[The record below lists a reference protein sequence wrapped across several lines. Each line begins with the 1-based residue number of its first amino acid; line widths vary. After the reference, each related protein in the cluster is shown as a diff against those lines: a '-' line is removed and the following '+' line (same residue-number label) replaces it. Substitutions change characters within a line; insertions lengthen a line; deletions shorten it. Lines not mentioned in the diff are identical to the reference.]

1 MNNLFNHDFTANYCG
16 KILDGDF
23 SVELQKELEK
33 QVNGCHC
40 FEQVNLPIF
49 PYIAAWRTDK
59 KGIWYEFV
67 SKQFLNLFQTDT
79 DRITETFCNAVID
92 RREYDAGQS
101 YFPDIKEQTL
111 KREELDRKRDIL
123 REKGIKTGIVEAVY
137 KVRVFGGRELW
148 LKDWASVTSWPDDSI
163 CLSPGYLTDVTKE
176 MSVKDQIDEMN
187 LVVNRDKHILVEAER
202 HAALGR
208 ISAQVFH
215 EIRNPI
221 VSICGLSKRLLEKG
235 VFSDPRMYLE
245 VIAKEAKRLEDILG
259 NLFQY
264 TKEVKLRPEPLDP
277 VRLIKHLI
285 DLVRSDIDQF
295 NIKLTLKTDPELRQ
309 IRADRRQVQTA
320 LLQIINNAIEAL
332 DEGGELFI
340 TIAQKDDYLVFSILD
355 SGIGFRPSHQKRLT
369 EPFFSTKV
377 YGTGLGLSLAQK
389 AIELHNGHLVIDR
402 LDSGSTL
409 VTITMPTE

>member
-1 MNNLFNHDFTANYCG
+1 MVTSYKRDLPADYCG
-16 KILDGDF
+16 RILT
-23 SVELQKELEK
+23 SNYSQNLLRELNK
-33 QVNGCHC
+33 QIYSC
-40 FEQVNLPIF
+40 FAYEQIDLPIF

-59 KGIWYEFV
+59 KGIWYEYV
-67 SKQFLNLFQTDT
+67 SKQFQNLFQTDA

-92 RREYDAGQS
+92 RREYDSQQN

-111 KREELDRKRDIL
+111 KREEIDRKRDVL

-221 VSICGLSKRLLEKG
+221 VSISGLSKRLLEKG
-235 VFSDPRMYLE
+235 LFSDPRMYLE
-245 VIAKEAKRLEDILG
+245 VIAKEAQRLEDILG

-264 TKEVKLRPEPLDP
+264 TKEVKLRPEMLDP
-277 VRLIKHLI
+277 VRLMKHLI

-309 IRADRRQVQTA
+309 VRADRRQLQTA
-320 LLQIINNAIEAL
+320 LLQIINNSIEAL
-332 DEGGELFI
+332 DEGGELSI
-340 TIAQKDDYLVFSILD
+340 TIAEKDDYLVFSILD
-355 SGIGFRPSHQKRLT
+355 SGIGFRPSHQKKLT

-409 VTITMPTE
+409 VTVTLPIE

>member
-1 MNNLFNHDFTANYCG
+1 MVTSHKRDLPAYYSGRILIGNYSPD
-16 KILDGDF
+16 LLR
-23 SVELQKELEK
+23 ELNK
-33 QVNGCHC
+33 QISSC
-40 FEQVNLPIF
+40 FAYEQIDLPIF

-59 KGIWYEFV
+59 KGIWYEYV
-67 SKQFLNLFQTDT
+67 SKQFLDLFQTDA

-92 RREYDAGQS
+92 RREYDAQQN

-111 KREELDRKRDIL
+111 KREEIDRKRDVL
-123 REKGIKTGIVEAVY
+123 REKGIKSGIVEAVY
-137 KVRVFGGRELW
+137 KVRVSGGRELW

-187 LVVNRDKHILVEAER
+187 LVVNRDKHLLVEAER

-221 VSICGLSKRLLEKG
+221 VSISGLSKRLLEKG
-235 VFSDPRMYLE
+235 LFSDPRMYLE

-264 TKEVKLRPEPLDP
+264 TREVKLRPEPLDP

-295 NIKLTLKTDPELRQ
+295 NIKLTLKTDPELPQ
-309 IRADRRQVQTA
+309 VRADRRQIQTA
-320 LLQIINNAIEAL
+320 LLQIINNSIEAL
-332 DEGGELFI
+332 DEGGELSI
-340 TIAQKDDYLVFSILD
+340 TIAEKDDYLIFSILD
-355 SGIGFRPSHQKRLT
+355 SGIGFRPSHRKKLA

-389 AIELHNGHLVIDR
+389 AIKLHNGHLVIDR

-409 VTITMPTE
+409 VTVTLPIE